1 MNTLLNKIFA
11 IVVVLFFS
19 TASFELNAA
28 ELVGTVDTGESIWEV
43 YQLTKNNT
51 WDQFPVTRNGKIV
64 WKGVYKNSGDTEIL
78 LWNGK
83 KTKNISH
90 NDKSNEYEPSF
101 DGNNICWRTYRCDD
115 NTCEGNIYFYDGKK
129 TKKIASYDLGSY
141 TPSSGYPPS
150 WHSLAPTTHDGY
162 VTWAAYD
169 GNDYEIFLWKDG
181 ETIQITD
188 NDTDDYEPQVHNGQI
203 SFTGEVDGVMDVYFW
218 NGTSTENISNGS
230 SVYQLNQDS
239 YLWNSKIVWSRWDYD
254 TNNYQIFYYDGANMT
269 QITNYETGKYS
280 FEPVLLENEIAWHSW
295 DGNDWEIFFYDG
307 NQITQITDNEIDDL
321 EVSYYE
327 NMLTWH
333 RSTKDGPTEIL
344 YAKRIDK

>member
-19 TASFELNAA
+19 TSSFELNAA
-28 ELVGTVDTGESIWEV
+28 ELVDAVDTGGSIWEV

-115 NTCEGNIYFYDGKK
+115 DTCEGNIYFYNGKK
-129 TKKIASYDLGSY
+129 TKKIASYNLGSY

-181 ETIQITD
+181 ETTQITD

-254 TNNYQIFYYDGANMT
+254 TNNYQIFYYDGTNMT

-327 NMLTWH
+327 KMLTWH
-333 RSTKDGPTEIL
+333 RSTKDGPTEIM
-344 YAKRIDK
+344 YAKSIDK